1 MQSAILFIT
10 LAICSIALGLPS
22 GVPRTSRV
30 LNHEPMTE
38 EKLQDLVKLHMA
50 GVSVDLK
57 HNDPVVSGSFF
68 LNSSVLLFFS
78 LFLFSFFF
86 FHPLSS
92 RHSLGLCKT
101 DNTTVGIYVTDE
113 TVTS

>member
-1 MQSAILFIT
+1 MRSAILFIT

-68 LNSSVLLFFS
+68 LNSSVFFT
-78 LFLFSFFF
+78 LFLSVIRWDCVKRIKPRWVFM
-86 FHPLSS
+86 
-92 RHSLGLCKT
+92 
-101 DNTTVGIYVTDE
+101 
-113 TVTS
+113 

>member
-1 MQSAILFIT
+1 MWSAILFTIF
-10 LAICSIALGLPS
+10 AISSIALGLPS

-68 LNSSVLLFFS
+68 SNGSVLLFS
-78 LFLFSFFF
+78 LSFFF
-86 FHPLSS
+86 LFLS
-92 RHSLGLCKT
+92 L
-101 DNTTVGIYVTDE
+101 
-113 TVTS
+113 